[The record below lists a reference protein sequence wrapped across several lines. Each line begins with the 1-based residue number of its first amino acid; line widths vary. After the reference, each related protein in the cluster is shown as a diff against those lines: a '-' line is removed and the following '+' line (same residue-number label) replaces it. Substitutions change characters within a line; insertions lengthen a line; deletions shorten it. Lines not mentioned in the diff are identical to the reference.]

1 MLMSNRYIFLYK
13 KNLLLK
19 KTTIVRSI
27 AIILSL
33 YIYLLFCLQFLFHY
47 DLDHMKCHC
56 FKSHCYTCTHI
67 FSQPYLLNL
76 VKTFPFDNG

>member
-27 AIILSL
+27 HDCHYLEFVHISFALFKMFASL
-33 YIYLLFCLQFLFHY
+33 Q
-47 DLDHMKCHC
+47 
-56 FKSHCYTCTHI
+56 S
-67 FSQPYLLNL
+67 
-76 VKTFPFDNG
+76 